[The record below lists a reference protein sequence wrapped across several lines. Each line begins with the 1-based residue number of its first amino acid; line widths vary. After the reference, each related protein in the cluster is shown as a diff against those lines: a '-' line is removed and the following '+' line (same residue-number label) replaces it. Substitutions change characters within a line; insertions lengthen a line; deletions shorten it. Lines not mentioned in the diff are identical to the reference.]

1 MNHLQRSLAW
11 LFSLNARGMKLG
23 LENTRELMRRLGD
36 PQNDFKSIH
45 VAGSNGKGS
54 VCALIHSIM
63 AEAGIST
70 GLYTSP
76 HLLRFNERIRI
87 GSEQIDDYELSELI
101 DRCRP
106 IVEEMAAD
114 GKELTFFE
122 ITTAMAFLYF
132 SEKGAEYVV
141 LETGMGG
148 RLDSTNVVNPSLS
161 VITPISMEHSEY
173 LGRTLNEIATEKAG
187 IIKPDTPVVANCVAE
202 VRDLVSARAAELG
215 STVRYLED
223 EDYSLVSMS
232 REGIVLTYHGT
243 EYEVSISGS
252 IQAGNAATAI
262 LALEVLNDNRIGQE
276 HIGKGLSECLW
287 PCRMELVEKD
297 PPTVVDVTHTTM
309 GAKSLAKDFPLVY
322 GPGNILVI
330 GVLLDK
336 DLAGIASALGPV
348 FRKVVATEPDSDRG
362 MAADAV
368 GRAFMHHCEDVT
380 VEEKVGDAIRLA
392 YDNLEKGETVLVT
405 GSLYTAGDALR
416 WLAKRTPS

>member
-1 MNHLQRSLAW
+1 MNHLQQSLAW

-23 LENTRELMRRLGD
+23 LDNTRELLRRLGD

-63 AEAGIST
+63 SQAGIRA

-76 HLLRFNERIRI
+76 HLLRFNERMRI
-87 GSEQIDDYELSELI
+87 ADEQIDDYELSELI

-106 IVEEMAAD
+106 IAEAMAAE
-114 GKELTFFE
+114 GMELTFFE
-122 ITTAMAFLYF
+122 ITTAMAFLHF
-132 SEKGAEYVV
+132 SEKQVEYVV
-141 LETGMGG
+141 VETGMGG
-148 RLDSTNVVNPSLS
+148 RLDSTNVVNPALS
-161 VITPISMEHSEY
+161 VITPISIEHSEY
-173 LGRTLNEIATEKAG
+173 LGRTLREIASEKAG
-187 IIKPDTPVVANCVAE
+187 IIKPDTPVVANSGDE
-202 VRDLVSARAAELG
+202 VREVVSARAADLG
-215 STVRYLED
+215 SMVHYLED
-223 EDYSLVSMS
+223 DVYSLVSMG
-232 REGIVLTYHGT
+232 REGIVLNYAGK
-243 EYEVSISGS
+243 EYEVGISGS

-262 LALEVLNDNRIGQE
+262 LAMEVLGDDRIGE
-276 HIGKGLSECLW
+276 KDIRKGLADCNW
-287 PCRMELVEKD
+287 PCRMQLVGND

-309 GAKSLAKDFPLVY
+309 GAKSLAKDFPSVY

-336 DLAGIASALGPV
+336 DVNGLASALGPV

-392 YDNLEKGETVLVT
+392 YDNLEMGETVLVT